1 MSRPNSP
8 SLRAGL
14 LVAGLFV
21 LAACSEVGPSS
32 LPLGVASSD
41 GSFQDAFIPGQTGA
55 WLLEKD
61 DLGSTEINSEQLV
74 VTVRPPNTMQ
84 FAALEEPTFS
94 DFVLEVDA
102 RQRAGKPEASY
113 GVLFRM
119 VDGTQFYRFEITGNG
134 SYIIERR
141 DADGSWTRLIPE
153 WKTSPAINQ
162 GLNVANRLKV
172 IANGPELTFYANDIL
187 LEQITD
193 STYTTGRIA
202 LDAGTFG
209 GGDLQ
214 VSFDDLSV
222 STSGS

>member
-1 MSRPNSP
+1 MSPLNFRRLGA
-8 SLRAGL
+8 SLLSAAL
-14 LVAGLFV
+14 LL

-32 LPLGVASSD
+32 LPLGVAAGD
-41 GSFQDAFIPGQTGA
+41 GSFQDAFIPGQTGK
-55 WLLEKD
+55 WLLEND
-61 DLGSTEINSEQLV
+61 ELGSTEINSEQLV
-74 VTVRPPNTMQ
+74 VTVKPPNTMQ
-84 FAALEEPTFS
+84 YAALEEPAFS

-119 VDGTQFYRFEITGNG
+119 VDGSQFYRFEITGNG

-141 DADGSWTRLIPE
+141 DANGSWTRLIPE

-172 IANGPELTFYANDIL
+172 IANGPELTFYVNDIL

-193 STYTTGRIA
+193 SAYSSGRIA

-214 VSFDDLSV
+214 VSFDDLAV
-222 STSGS
+222 SASGS